1 MPTFAHSA
9 LQLGWE
15 GALFYHPFL
24 DPGPYYRHV
33 NRLYEKE
40 LEEMANHTPEQIEQ
54 MDREAS
60 HIAYAIS
67 TAVVNSKVTDEE
79 RKLIKQLVTEAA
91 QQLHI
96 KMNLLLPLGG
106 DNRPRFN
113 ISGYVKTS
121 SSGQRKLDL
130 AEEATHAE

>member
-1 MPTFAHSA
+1 MPGFFHAASE
-9 LQLGWE
+9 LG
-15 GALFYHPFL
+15 GTGVIFYYP
-24 DPGPYYRHV
+24 DPDPSPYYRSV
-33 NRLYEKE
+33 NELYEKDME
-40 LEEMANHTPEQIEQ
+40 AMANHTADQIEQ

-79 RKLIKQLVTEAA
+79 RKLVKQLVTEAA

-96 KMNLLLPLGG
+96 KMNLLLPPDG

-130 AEEATHAE
+130 VEEATHAE

>member
-1 MPTFAHSA
+1 VTFF
-9 LQLGWE
+9 QP
-15 GALFYHPFL
+15 FY
-24 DPGPYYRHV
+24 DPGSYYDPV
-33 NRLYEKE
+33 NQAHQKE
-40 LEEMANHTPEQIEQ
+40 LEQMANHTPEQIEE

-96 KMNLLLPLGG
+96 KMNLLLPPGG

-130 AEEATHAE
+130 AEEVTHAE